1 MESKMKRTLV
11 VCALLGASLAAPV
24 FAIFGV
30 GDIVFDPSNFEEA
43 VQQLLEMQQQYAQLV
58 QSNQML
64 RNQYNQMLWMAKQ
77 VPVIMAACYRAI
89 ATPWQTAQRNF
100 LPSIITRSSRFAS
113 SGSRPCRAR
122 REIQACRRR

>member
-1 MESKMKRTLV
+1 MKRKLV
-11 VCALLGASLAAPV
+11 VCALLSVILAVPV

-58 QSNQML
+58 QSYQMI

-77 VPVIMAACYRAI
+77 VPVNMAVRYRARS
-89 ATPWQTAQRNF
+89 TPWQTVSATN
-100 LPSIITRSSRFAS
+100 IYGTT
-113 SGSRPCRAR
+113 GNW
-122 REIQACRRR
+122 